1 MVKITNGASTFEVT
15 RGAYDTIY
23 SKQGYKLLEKPAAAE
38 DNHGK
43 SADEAFAESVVEKP
57 LSQWS
62 KDEVKRFASINSID
76 ITGTKSVNEAKNII
90 KQYIDGVSV

>member
-1 MVKITNGASTFEVT
+1 MVKITNGVSTFEVT

-23 SKQGYKLLEKPAAAE
+23 SKQGYRLLEKPAAVE
-38 DNHGK
+38 DSHGK
-43 SADEAFAESVVEKP
+43 SADEVFTESVVEKP

>member
-1 MVKITNGASTFEVT
+1 MVKITNGVSTFEVT

-23 SKQGYKLLEKPAAAE
+23 SKQGYKLLEKPAAVE
-38 DNHGK
+38 DSHGK
-43 SADEAFAESVVEKP
+43 SADEVFAESVVEKP

-90 KQYIDGVSV
+90 KQYIDGASV